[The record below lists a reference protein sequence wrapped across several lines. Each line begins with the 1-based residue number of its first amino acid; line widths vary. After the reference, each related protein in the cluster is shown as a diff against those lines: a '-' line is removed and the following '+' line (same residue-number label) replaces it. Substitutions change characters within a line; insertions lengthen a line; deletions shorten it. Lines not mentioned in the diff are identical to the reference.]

1 MIHTELRIIN
11 HTEMSLICGIK
22 KYMQII
28 KINACKIS
36 TTSKLNNHLRLKR
49 GILIIT
55 TMDKPVTFRQLK
67 DALSPI
73 MTAIEELK
81 EQFGTSGEQS
91 TELYMMVSHIC
102 ARADMYDQSTEE
114 KKPTPK
120 KKKQT
125 KSTETKTDDTET
137 KTDDTDTKTDDT
149 ETKPPVKKRNI
160 PKKKST
166 KSKRAINK
174 MEYFNKMYESDPNYF
189 NTFITN
195 KVKASLEE
203 KYSDEW
209 NELSE
214 DKLEQEKKK
223 VYYKYMTKH
232 HDSQLIDMKRVY
244 IHDKNKPNHKIIK
257 TEDSDEE

>member
-1 MIHTELRIIN
+1 
-11 HTEMSLICGIK
+11 
-22 KYMQII
+22 
-28 KINACKIS
+28 
-36 TTSKLNNHLRLKR
+36 
-49 GILIIT
+49 
-55 TMDKPVTFRQLK
+55 MDKPVTFRQLK

-102 ARADMYDQSTEE
+102 ARADMYDQSLEE
-114 KKPTPK
+114 KKSTPK
-120 KKKQT
+120 KKKQS
-125 KSTETKTDDTET
+125 KSTVNKTNDTET
-137 KTDDTDTKTDDT
+137 KTGNTDDATDT
-149 ETKPPVKKRNI
+149 EPKPPVKKRNI
-160 PKKKST
+160 PKK

-174 MEYFNKMYESDPNYF
+174 MEYFNKMYENDPNYF

-244 IHDKNKPNHKIIK
+244 IHDKNKPKHKIIK